1 MIIYRENLISNKGKS
16 ELNKALTE
24 RLISKEDSNKLYIFP
39 FDLFSL
45 KFWKDFRRS
54 MRVLFSGKNNGQS
67 FELETE
73 RLIFSNRTNLPL
85 TIIGSLEENK
95 INLTYSI
102 PVYAIL
108 FVVGFSLTAYLLA
121 WRIEPESEIL
131 SFVMAILFVLMY
143 IIKILRIHYAFRR
156 ICN

>member
-1 MIIYRENLISNKGKS
+1 
-16 ELNKALTE
+16 
-24 RLISKEDSNKLYIFP
+24 
-39 FDLFSL
+39 
-45 KFWKDFRRS
+45 
-54 MRVLFSGKNNGQS
+54 MRVLFSGKNTGQT

-85 TIIGSLEENK
+85 TITGSLEENK

-108 FVVGFSLTAYLLA
+108 LIVGFTLIVYFLGKRLENEFETL
-121 WRIEPESEIL
+121 P
-131 SFVMAILFVLMY
+131 FVMGILFVLMY
-143 IIKILRIHYAFRR
+143 IIKVLRIHYAFKR